1 MQHFIEFGPRLSAA
15 QRRKRGLVV
24 GVFVAFVAATLLY
37 PLLPMESTTLCPF
50 RWATG
55 FSCPGCGM
63 TRACVH
69 LMHGHFGASFAS
81 HPFGW
86 LFVLGFALVAVDR
99 LMQLVAGRRLSYPGR
114 RYWESSRNPVLIGCL
129 VAVGAFGGVRLVL
142 ELAGFLTPI

>member
-1 MQHFIEFGPRLSAA
+1 MRDFFELGPRLSAA
-15 QRRKRGLVV
+15 ERRKRWWVV

-37 PLLPMESTTLCPF
+37 PHLPMDSTTLCPF

-55 FSCPGCGM
+55 LSCPGCGM

-69 LMHGHFGASFAS
+69 LMHGAFGASFAS

-86 LFVLGFALVAVDR
+86 LFVMSFALVALDR
-99 LMQLVAGRRLSYPGR
+99 LIQALVGRRVSYPGR
-114 RYWESSRNPVLIGCL
+114 QYWKSSRNPVLLGCL
-129 VAVGAFGGVRLVL
+129 VAVGAFGGVRLIL